1 MILPKTIYLP
11 LDEEVTLLPRIP
23 VEDFLESVIRPDVSL
38 TRLTPWINAPL
49 IKAGTLVMD
58 TLQYTLVAK
67 DDFLPNGAHGDS
79 YTVLGVID
87 LEKQTFRPLASK
99 VILKCGLVMTFKDTN

>member
-1 MILPKTIYLP
+1 MSLPKTIYLP

-49 IKAGTLVMD
+49 IKAGTFSNG
-58 TLQYTLVAK
+58 YTSIYVSRK
-67 DDFLPNGAHGDS
+67 KMIS
-79 YTVLGVID
+79 YLMARMAIAIP
-87 LEKQTFRPLASK
+87 F
-99 VILKCGLVMTFKDTN
+99 